1 MATLT
6 APILETTPVITT
18 WAKESV
24 TLSSPAGIERLT
36 TFFKISL
43 SNFQDSSPKRRNELS
58 FLTTIYIKIK
68 PTTNCA
74 IPVPSAAPAT
84 PKFNI

>member
-1 MATLT
+1 MLFLT
-6 APILETTPVITT
+6 
-18 WAKESV
+18 
-24 TLSSPAGIERLT
+24 
-36 TFFKISL
+36 ISL
-43 SNFQDSSPKRRNELS
+43 FNDFS

-84 PKFNI
+84 PKFSI